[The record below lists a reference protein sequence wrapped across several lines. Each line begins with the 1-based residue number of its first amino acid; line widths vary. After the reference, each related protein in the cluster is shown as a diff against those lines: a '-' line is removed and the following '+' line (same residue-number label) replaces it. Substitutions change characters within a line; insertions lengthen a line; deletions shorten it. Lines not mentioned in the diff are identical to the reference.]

1 VSVRPAPRKAGEV
14 MEPWITAYVQ
24 REMFQAANLEFLR
37 ACDDLFKGGVLT
49 QL

>member
-24 REMFQAANLEFLR
+24 REMFQAANLEEFLR
-37 ACDDLFKGGVLT
+37 ACDVFKGVC
-49 QL
+49 